1 MGRHQQERVRAQP
14 YQLEMQKLRVQKP
27 LQQVARERNAVM
39 TKAEK
44 ERYEPTDVLREYL
57 QQLKYRKF
65 RLDCGGHVTFGYHLG
80 NDITIRNG
88 KRLKIICSLCGY

>member
-1 MGRHQQERVRAQP
+1 
-14 YQLEMQKLRVQKP
+14 
-27 LQQVARERNAVM
+27 M

-44 ERYEPTDVLREYL
+44 ERYESTEVLREYL

-65 RLDCGGHVTFGYHLG
+65 RLDCGGHVTFGYYLG

-88 KRLKIICSLCGY
+88 KRLRIICSQCGY